1 MFVIRKVSPAIL
13 PDDNIVIRFN
23 IWSFKM
29 RKEFEF
35 NVKGHKVKITNSWLH
50 GAKLY
55 VDGDLRDFD
64 KSLTANGKIA
74 LLSAN
79 LGEFGILEI
88 FPSSFFTVEMD
99 AYLIYKNSKQYV
111 FSSHKRLS
119 LAEQRTAQ

>member
-1 MFVIRKVSPAIL
+1 
-13 PDDNIVIRFN
+13 
-23 IWSFKM
+23 M

-64 KSLTANGKIA
+64 KSLTANGKVA

-79 LGEFGILEI
+79 LGEFGILEV
-88 FPSSFFTVEMD
+88 FPSSLFSVEMD
-99 AYLIYKNSKQYV
+99 AYLVTGNAKQYV

-119 LAEQRTAQ
+119 LTEQRTAQ

>member
-1 MFVIRKVSPAIL
+1 
-13 PDDNIVIRFN
+13 
-23 IWSFKM
+23 M

-55 VDGDLRDFD
+55 VDGELRDFD
-64 KSLTANGKIA
+64 KSFTANGKVA

-88 FPSSFFTVEMD
+88 YPSAFFTVEMD
-99 AYLIYKNSKQYV
+99 AYLIKNNSKQYV